1 MIVCN
6 SVVSTIIVC
15 CFFSFTSCVIHNT
28 LQCAL
33 RLDVFGSEATPL
45 TILGEDDDTAVY
57 EGTEGIGM
65 NAQSVSSQARGESRG
80 TIIG

>member
-6 SVVSTIIVC
+6 SVMSTIVC
-15 CFFSFTSCVIHNT
+15 CFFSFASCVIHNT

-45 TILGEDDDTAVY
+45 TVLGEDDDTAVY
-57 EGTEGIGM
+57 EGTEGIEM
-65 NAQSVSSQARGESRG
+65 NTKSVSSQARGESKG